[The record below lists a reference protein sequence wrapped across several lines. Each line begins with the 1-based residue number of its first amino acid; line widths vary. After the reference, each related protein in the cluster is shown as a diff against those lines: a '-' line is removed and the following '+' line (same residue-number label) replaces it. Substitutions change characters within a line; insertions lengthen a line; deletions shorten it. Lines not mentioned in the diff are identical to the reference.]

1 MSDDGTRVR
10 AWYSDHFE
18 VSLPEGH
25 RFPMAKYRALKALAL
40 ARGAVTEAE
49 LEPSVPIAREALL
62 LAHDA
67 DYVDACFAG
76 TLDEAAQRR
85 LGFPWSVSLL
95 ERSRASAFGT
105 LAAARHAL
113 VHGFGSNLAGGTH
126 HAHRGFGSGYCMF
139 NDLAVTAATL
149 LAEGAVERV
158 LVVDLDVHQG
168 DGTAAIFQGD
178 ARVTTFSMHG
188 AKNFPFRKQVS
199 SRDVEL
205 LDGCTDATYLE
216 LLHAHLPELLEA
228 SAPDLVL
235 YQAGVD
241 ALKTDTL
248 GRLALTHQGLR
259 RRDAFVFE
267 ACRARALPVVLTQG
281 GGYSKPIEA
290 TLEAHLGTWLE
301 ARRVFG

>member
-1 MSDDGTRVR
+1 MR

-18 VSLPEGH
+18 VPLPEGH
-25 RFPMAKYRALKALAL
+25 RFPMAKYRALKHLAL
-40 ARGAVTEAE
+40 ARGALLEAE
-49 LEPSVPIAREALL
+49 LEPSVPIGRDELL
-62 LAHDA
+62 RVHDA

-85 LGFPWSVSLL
+85 LGFPWSLALL
-95 ERSRASAFGT
+95 ERSRASAYGT

-113 VHGFGSNLAGGTH
+113 DHGFGSNLAGGTH

-139 NDLAVTAATL
+139 NDLAIAAATL
-149 LAEGAVERV
+149 LAEGAVRRV

-178 ARVTTFSMHG
+178 ERVVTFSMHG
-188 AKNFPFRKQVS
+188 RKNFPFRKQVS

-205 LDGCTDATYLE
+205 EDGCTDATYLS
-216 LLHAHLPELLEA
+216 LLHEHVAQMLEA

-241 ALKTDTL
+241 ALESDAL
-248 GRLALTHQGLR
+248 GRLALTPQGLR
-259 RRDAFVFE
+259 ARDAFVFE

-290 TLEAHLGTWLE
+290 TVEAHVGTWLE